1 MKLKEYQKKQQQLDF
16 FNHKPKKN
24 KDFLKKGLKF
34 SCLSFCA
41 FLGYHMMTHWN
52 PSVQVQDITVTS
64 PDSSMQFNNLPASM
78 IANSDLPMNYDTIE
92 IAGEIDLGQWVK
104 SFGQVID
111 TKSVQQVAMDMAYL
125 SVGAESTDTVQ
136 KSNALNEIENT
147 LPVEKKA
154 YEGYHKEIAFME
166 AQNRVNYDTRFPVYL
181 KNLKINSTASVNSQY
196 KEYEGT
202 IKLEQHENHMMVER
216 YLHIKMTKDIQTGQ
230 VMVTEFD

>member
-16 FNHKPKKN
+16 FSQKPKKN

-41 FLGYHMMTHWN
+41 FLGYHMMTHWS
-52 PSVQVQDITVTS
+52 PSVQVQDITITS
-64 PDSSMQFNNLPASM
+64 PDSAIEFNNLPASM
-78 IANSDLPMNYDTIE
+78 IANSDSSMNYDTLE

-104 SFGQVID
+104 SFGQTID
-111 TKSVQQVAMDMAYL
+111 TKSVQQVAMDIAYL
-125 SVGAESTDTVQ
+125 SVGAESSDSMQ
-136 KSNALNEIENT
+136 KSNALNEMENT
-147 LPVEKKA
+147 LPIEKKA
-154 YEGYHKEIAFME
+154 YEGYSKEIAFME
-166 AQNRVNYDTRFPVYL
+166 SKNRVNYDARVPVYL
-181 KNLKINSTASVNSQY
+181 KNLKINSTSSNNQY

-202 IKLEQHENHMMVER
+202 IKLEQHEKHIMVER